1 MTPESGANQTI
12 GIVWQPTTIEFL
24 ADIDFKIAVDQ
35 FEMEIANAVVSTGAQ
50 NSLNQ
55 IWAANQNLNAL
66 AATQV
71 GGQLQ

>member
-1 MTPESGANQTI
+1 LGVFAQNNFP
-12 GIVWQPTTIEFL
+12 
-24 ADIDFKIAVDQ
+24 Q
-35 FEMEIANAVVSTGAQ
+35 FGAQ